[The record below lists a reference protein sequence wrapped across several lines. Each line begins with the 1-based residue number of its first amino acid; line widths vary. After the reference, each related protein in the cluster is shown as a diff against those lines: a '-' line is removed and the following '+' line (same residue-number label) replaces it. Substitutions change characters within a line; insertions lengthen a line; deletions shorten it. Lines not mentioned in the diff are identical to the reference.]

1 MGEMS
6 KEERVA
12 AILELLR
19 PNTFTE
25 ESVVWESLKES
36 LLKMTRTGLAE
47 LYVVLLCKHKDAERE
62 VMVAKT
68 CLGCGLEKPMLHH
81 YGYCTTCKGED
92 ED

>member
-6 KEERVA
+6 KEDRVA

-25 ESVVWESLKES
+25 ESDVWKSLKES
-36 LLKMTRTGLAE
+36 LLKMTRMGLSE

-62 VMVAKT
+62 VMVLKT
-68 CLGCGLEKPMLHH
+68 CLGCGFEKPMAAH
-81 YGYCTTCKGED
+81 YAYCSTCKD